1 MATTISISEM
11 TTQATAT
18 ATDLFE
24 VAVADGNSA
33 SGYSTKKMSADV
45 IANGMLNTYTYPVAM
60 PDMQNRTIIG
70 AINTLL
76 ANFASVY
83 DSTATY
89 TVDDVVTYNGVL
101 YKCTT
106 AVTTAEAFDNSK
118 WIAINV
124 VDINAE
130 EYNFSTTEHI
140 VGTWVD
146 GKPLYA
152 KTYVK
157 TGLTRATTST
167 IVVDASELPSNAEI
181 VSVDAIYQQDNKANS
196 WKGNVYINSN
206 SIMNTWLAG
215 GHIYRWSEWGNSGPD
230 TMTGVIKITY
240 TKSTD

>member
-1 MATTISISEM
+1 MATISISEM

-45 IANGMLNTYTYPVAM
+45 IANGMLNTYTYPIAM

-89 TVDDVVTYNGVL
+89 AVNDVVTYNGAL

-106 AVTTAEAFDNSK
+106 AVESAESFDSAKWTQTT
-118 WIAINV
+118 V
-124 VDINAE
+124 VELI
-130 EYNFSTTEHI
+130 
-140 VGTWVD
+140 G
-146 GKPLYA
+146 
-152 KTYVK
+152 
-157 TGLTRATTST
+157 GLS
-167 IVVDASELPSNAEI
+167 
-181 VSVDAIYQQDNKANS
+181 
-196 WKGNVYINSN
+196 
-206 SIMNTWLAG
+206 
-215 GHIYRWSEWGNSGPD
+215 
-230 TMTGVIKITY
+230 
-240 TKSTD
+240 